1 MQATVSPSSLSGS
14 ITIPASKSAMQ
25 RACAA
30 ALVKGGTTLLSN
42 PGRSADDEAA
52 LDIIQQLGATVT
64 REMDGI
70 RIESKG
76 VQPVARELHCGESGL
91 SVRMFT
97 SIAATA
103 EHEIRI
109 TGSGSLPKRPLAF
122 FDEVLPL
129 LNVSIQSNGGYVPL
143 TVKGP
148 LHPKNIT
155 VDGSLSSQYIT
166 GLLFAFAAADAAD
179 VTISVNDLNSQPY
192 VDLTL
197 DIMRRFGLKTP
208 TNRGYKEFYFDAT
221 PIASPTN
228 ESTAYMVESDW
239 SSASFLLVGGAISG
253 PVEVRGL
260 DLHSTQADKA
270 ILGPLIDCG
279 AHLSIEEDKITIQ
292 KSRLRA
298 FHFNATQCP
307 DLFPPLVALAA
318 YCEGTTVIEG
328 VERLAHKESNRALTL
343 QEEFAKLGINIKLQG
358 DLMLITGGAVTGAP
372 VHSRHDHRIAMACA
386 IAALKGSG
394 LTSIAEAEAINKSYP
409 QFYEHL
415 QQLGAHITINT
426 N

>member
-1 MQATVSPSSLSGS
+1 
-14 ITIPASKSAMQ
+14 
-25 RACAA
+25 
-30 ALVKGGTTLLSN
+30 
-42 PGRSADDEAA
+42 
-52 LDIIQQLGATVT
+52 
-64 REMDGI
+64 
-70 RIESKG
+70 
-76 VQPVARELHCGESGL
+76 
-91 SVRMFT
+91 
-97 SIAATA
+97 
-103 EHEIRI
+103 
-109 TGSGSLPKRPLAF
+109 
-122 FDEVLPL
+122 
-129 LNVSIQSNGGYVPL
+129 
-143 TVKGP
+143 
-148 LHPKNIT
+148 
-155 VDGSLSSQYIT
+155 LSSQYIT